1 MSGKVLIFVC
11 FASTVAAVLIRPSGN
26 KGSDID
32 INSPKG
38 WQMVRTYHPPSSH
51 DYYKYDSYFT
61 YPKYN
66 FEYSVSDKKTGDHK
80 HHRESR
86 DGDRVRGE
94 YSLVEAD
101 GSLRKVEYDADD
113 YNGFNAVVSKSIN
126 MHGDHAV
133 SYSGHARHFYPV
145 GHGIKINHYFPGK
158 DYKYHETPNAVNEIV
173 EENNKPASNEVKS
186 AKSDVTKNEGEDKV
200 PVVEKKEEKEMQP
213 AVKVETEETPV
224 KEMPAVVSMMMQ
236 NAPSGEMP
244 AAEGMVLIPVSA
256 ESIDTISKEPVSVT
270 EEPASKKENS
280 MSDSEQASSYYH
292 SRIYFVRY

>member
-1 MSGKVLIFVC
+1 MSGKILIFVC
-11 FASTVAAVLIRPSGN
+11 FVSTAAAIFIRPSGS
-26 KGSDID
+26 KGSDD
-32 INSPKG
+32 SPKG

-113 YNGFNAVVSKSIN
+113 HNGFNAVVSKTIN

-158 DYKYHETPNAVNEIV
+158 NYKYHESSNMDNEIV
-173 EENNKPASNEVKS
+173 EENNKPATEVKS
-186 AKSDVTKNEGEDKV
+186 EKSEENKIEKEEKV
-200 PVVEKKEEKEMQP
+200 SVVEKVEEKKTQP
-213 AVKVETEETPV
+213 DIKAESEEAPV
-224 KEMPAVVSMMMQ
+224 NEMPAVMSMIMQ
-236 NAPSGEMP
+236 NAPVDMP
-244 AAEGMVLIPVSA
+244 TAEGMVLIPVSS
-256 ESIDTISKEPVSVT
+256 ESTDIVPKETVPVS
-270 EEPASKKENS
+270 EEPSKADKT